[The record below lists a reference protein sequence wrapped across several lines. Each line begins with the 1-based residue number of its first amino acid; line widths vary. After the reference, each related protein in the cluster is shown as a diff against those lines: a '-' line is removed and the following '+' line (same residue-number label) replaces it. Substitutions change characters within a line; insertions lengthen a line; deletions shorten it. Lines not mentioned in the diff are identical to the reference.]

1 MTNQAPPVAAYR
13 NFDLELTRQDGRIG
27 ARVLRSPEGE
37 EDAVAETFVDL
48 PPSLDALPAL
58 AGLDAQIGQRLLP
71 GAVGER
77 WAASLATAEQ
87 AGEGVRLRLY
97 LRDPALADIPWEAAR
112 VRDQW
117 LALRPQTPL
126 VRYVPAARAPGAL
139 QAESPLRLL
148 VLISAATEAGL
159 PALDAAA
166 ERAALT
172 TALQP
177 LVAEGELALDW
188 LEGAITRGGLLDALR
203 QRRPHILHYIGHG
216 AYNAANA
223 EGSLVFAKTDARG
236 RDELDL
242 VGAAELGVML
252 DGSGVRL
259 ALLNACQTGRAA
271 GGVAWAL
278 VKAALPAAIGMQ
290 SDVPDDA
297 AIAFAGAFYR
307 ALVDGWPVDAAVVE
321 GRRQIAAQAGLD
333 APWWALPVL
342 YMRTPDGV
350 LWQRENKKE
359 GNMGQETPKAWWES
373 IVPPAPG
380 QVSGDII
387 IAQVGAGARNVAVG
401 KGISQTIGESLG
413 PPVPNDRQVIEG
425 KLAAVE
431 DKLRAARGQI
441 DASVSA
447 MADFQLKLLAGEL
460 TKLGADEVPSAS
472 TITQV
477 GEWLFETLPILR
489 PTLIDLF
496 AQPAA
501 GRALAKAG
509 DAAVQWARQRLGS
522 ASP

>member
-1 MTNQAPPVAAYR
+1 MTNPAPPVAAYR
-13 NFDLELTRQDGRIG
+13 NFDLELTRQDDRIG

-37 EDAVAETFVDL
+37 EDAVVDTFVDL

-58 AGLDAQIGQRLLP
+58 AGLDTEIGRRLLP
-71 GAVGER
+71 GTVGER
-77 WAASLATAEQ
+77 WAASLATADQ
-87 AGEGVRLRLY
+87 AGEGMRLRLY

-139 QAESPLRLL
+139 RVAGPLRLL
-148 VLISAATEAGL
+148 VLISATAEAGL
-159 PALDAAA
+159 PPLDTAA

-172 TALQP
+172 AALQP

-216 AYNAANA
+216 AYDGTSAQ
-223 EGSLVFAKTDARG
+223 GSLVFAKPDARG
-236 RDELDL
+236 RGELDL

-290 SDVPDDA
+290 ADVPDDA

-350 LWQRENKKE
+350 LWQHDD
-359 GNMGQETPKAWWES
+359 QEVGMDQKAQTPWWELTA
-373 IVPPAPG
+373 PPPPG
-380 QVSGDII
+380 QVSGDVI

-401 KGISQTIGESLG
+401 KGISQTIGETLG
-413 PPVPNDRQVIEG
+413 APAPDDRQVIED
-425 KLAAVE
+425 KLTAVR
-431 DKLRAARGQI
+431 DALRAARDQI
-441 DASVSA
+441 DASMAA

-477 GEWLFETLPILR
+477 GGWLFETLPILR
-489 PTLIDLF
+489 PALVDLF

-501 GRALAKAG
+501 GKALARAG
-509 DAAVQWARQRLGS
+509 DAAVQWARQHLGS
-522 ASP
+522 AAP

>member
-13 NFDLELTRQDGRIG
+13 NFDLELSQQGDRIG

-37 EDAVAETFVDL
+37 EDAVAETFTDL

-58 AGLDAQIGQRLLP
+58 AGLDVQIGQRLLP

-112 VRDQW
+112 VRDQR
-117 LALRPQTPL
+117 LALRPQTPF
-126 VRYVPAARAPGAL
+126 VRYVPAARAPGVL

-148 VLISAATEAGL
+148 VLISATAEAGL
-159 PALDAAA
+159 PPLDTAA

-172 TALQP
+172 AALQP
-177 LVAEGELALDW
+177 LVAEGELTLDW
-188 LEGAITRGGLLDALR
+188 LEGAIPRGGLLDALR

-216 AYNAANA
+216 AYNTASA
-223 EGSLVFAKTDARG
+223 EGSLVFARPDARG
-236 RDELDL
+236 RDEPDF
-242 VGAAELGVML
+242 VGAAELGVLL

-321 GRRQIAAQAGLD
+321 GRRQIAAQVGLD

-350 LWQRENKKE
+350 LWQRDTKE
-359 GNMGQETPKAWWES
+359 ASMSQETPKAWWES

-380 QVSGDII
+380 QVGGDVI
-387 IAQVGAGARNVAVG
+387 IAQIGAGARNVAVG

-431 DKLRAARGQI
+431 DLLRAARGQI
-441 DASVSA
+441 DAGVSA

-477 GEWLFETLPILR
+477 GEWLFKTLPILR

-501 GRALAKAG
+501 GKALAKAG